1 MEQMNPELRVN
12 CPYCGAAMVYVRT
25 DVLVYERR
33 DVETHIYRCAR
44 HGSLILPPDGRVRQ
58 MPT

>member
-1 MEQMNPELRVN
+1 MSDPELSAN
-12 CPYCGAAMVYVRT
+12 CPYCGTALVYVRT
-25 DVLVYERR
+25 DG
-33 DVETHIYRCAR
+33 ETHIYRCAR